1 MSLKLRLATIW
12 TPDRTLRKM
21 LERVD
26 AATTAALDGIL
37 QENGVSPA
45 VKGTKEASAGMSIE
59 EARAAMASG
68 HNARVKALVDAVGRD
83 RAVEIGRE
91 ALYPVGVMLGRQA
104 KQELSVG
111 ESPRELEMA
120 ARVLYRALGIHF
132 VLETTGD
139 GNMIMNVDRCALSH
153 HYSEEACLVLSAA
166 DEGVVAGLNTKL
178 SMRFE
183 QRMTGGSKACVA
195 CIREAGK

>member
-1 MSLKLRLATIW
+1 MSLKLRMAAVW
-12 TPDRTLRKM
+12 TPESALRRM
-21 LERVD
+21 LARVD
-26 AATTAALDGIL
+26 AATTAALDGL
-37 QENGVSPA
+37 VAKCGTVPA
-45 VKGTKEASAGMSIE
+45 PQIAGEKGAIKDIE
-59 EARAAMASG
+59 GARAAMASG

-83 RAVEIGRE
+83 RAVEMGRE

-104 KQELSVG
+104 KRELSVG
-111 ESPRELEMA
+111 ESRRELELA

-132 VLETTGD
+132 MLETTGD
-139 GNMIMNVDRCALSH
+139 GKMMMNVDRCALSI

-166 DEGVVAGLNTKL
+166 DEGVVAGLNPKL

-183 QRMTGGSKACVA
+183 QRMTGGSRACLA

>member
-1 MSLKLRLATIW
+1 LSLKLRLAALW
-12 TPDRTLRKM
+12 TPPRTLRRM
-21 LERVD
+21 LDGVD
-26 AATTAALDGIL
+26 VATTAALDGL
-37 QENGVSPA
+37 LDKHVGRPA
-45 VKGTKEASAGMSIE
+45 IKGTKELSAARSIE
-59 EARAAMASG
+59 DARAAMASG
-68 HNARVKALVDAVGRD
+68 HNERVKALVDAVGRD

-91 ALYPVGVMLGRQA
+91 ALYPVGVMLGRRA
-104 KQELSVG
+104 KEELSVG
-111 ESPRELEMA
+111 EGRRELELA

-132 VLETTGD
+132 VLETQNDAT
-139 GNMIMNVDRCALSH
+139 MQMRVDRCALSS

-183 QRMTGGSKACVA
+183 KRMTGGSQFCVA